1 MKQKIHHTLFAAILL
16 TIAFAQQSFAT
27 SGISVT
33 LLGYT
38 VDSTLN
44 VNLGY
49 TLTISTQV
57 TNTDSANSF
66 SGQLDFGLR
75 SNTQTLTTSNIFNK
89 PPYSNNQITLA
100 PNETVPAIFS
110 VHITSQYFV
119 PGPDVVVVWPIS
131 TSPITDSVRIPLNIL
146 NPSGV
151 EEEKKDMFNYILTE
165 KKILLQNLGPQ
176 TNFKQVRIYNLMG
189 QPVSCLSSDFITE
202 IPVPDLPRGIYI
214 CELFSSTNARR
225 VIKFFH

>member
-1 MKQKIHHTLFAAILL
+1 MKQKLHHTLFAFLL
-16 TIAFAQQSFAT
+16 LSIGCTQQVAAS
-27 SGISVT
+27 SGIAVT

-38 VDSTLN
+38 IDSTLN

-66 SGQLDFGLR
+66 TGQLDFGLR
-75 SNTQTLTTSNIFNK
+75 SATQTLTTTNIFNK
-89 PPYSNNQITLA
+89 PPYSNNTIVLA
-100 PNETVPAIFS
+100 PHESVPAIFS
-110 VHITSQYFV
+110 VHITPQYFV

-146 NPSGV
+146 NPSGLQ
-151 EEEKKDMFNYILTE
+151 EEKKDLFTYIVTE
-165 KKILLQNLGPQ
+165 KKILLQNLSSQ

-189 QPVSCLSSDFITE
+189 QPISYLTSDFITE

-214 CELFSSTNARR
+214 CELITSTNARR

>member
-1 MKQKIHHTLFAAILL
+1 MKQKLHHTLFALL
-16 TIAFAQQSFAT
+16 LLSIACTPQVVAST
-27 SGISVT
+27 GIAVT
-33 LLGYT
+33 LLGYN

-66 SGQLDFGLR
+66 TGQLDFGLH
-75 SNTQTLTTSNIFNK
+75 SNTQTLTTTNIFNK
-89 PPYSNNQITLA
+89 PPYSNNTIALA
-100 PNETVPAIFS
+100 PYESVPAIFS

-151 EEEKKDMFNYILTE
+151 QEEKKDLFTYIVTE
-165 KKILLQNLGPQ
+165 KKILLQNLSQQ

-189 QPVSCLSSDFITE
+189 QPVSYLSSEFISE
-202 IPVPDLPRGIYI
+202 ILLPDLPRGIYI
-214 CELFSSTNARR
+214 CELISVDKARR
-225 VIKFFH
+225 VIKFLH

>member
-1 MKQKIHHTLFAAILL
+1 MKQKINHTLLAVIFLIL
-16 TIAFAQQSFAT
+16 AFAQQSLAA
-27 SGISVT
+27 SGIAVT

-38 VDSTLN
+38 IDSTLN

-57 TNTDSANSF
+57 TNTDSTNSF
-66 SGQLDFGLR
+66 SGQLDFGLH

-110 VHITSQYFV
+110 VHITPQYFV

-131 TSPITDSVRIPLNIL
+131 TSPITDSVRIPINIL

-151 EEEKKDMFNYILTE
+151 KEEKKDMFTYIITE
-165 KKILLQNLGPQ
+165 KKILLQNLNPQ
-176 TNFKQVRIYNLMG
+176 TNFKQVRIYSLLG
-189 QPVSCLSSDFITE
+189 QPVSNLSSDFITE

-214 CELFSSTNARR
+214 CELLTSTNARR

>member
-1 MKQKIHHTLFAAILL
+1 MKQKLHHTLFAFLL
-16 TIAFAQQSFAT
+16 LSIGCTQQVAASTGIA
-27 SGISVT
+27 VT

-38 VDSTLN
+38 IDSTLN

-66 SGQLDFGLR
+66 TGQLDFGLH
-75 SNTQTLTTSNIFNK
+75 SNTQTLTTANIFNK
-89 PPYSNNQITLA
+89 PPYSNNTISLA
-100 PNETVPAIFS
+100 PNESVPAIFS
-110 VHITSQYFV
+110 VHITPQYFV

-151 EEEKKDMFNYILTE
+151 QEEKKDLFTYIITE
-165 KKILLQNLGPQ
+165 KKILLQNLSSQ

-189 QPVSCLSSDFITE
+189 QPISYLSSDFITE

-214 CELFSSTNARR
+214 CELITSTNARR
-225 VIKFFH
+225 VIKFLH